1 MYQNPKAFYDETAF
15 NNGELIYHVKLKKG
29 DIAKYVLLPS
39 DPKSVGLIASY
50 LSDAK
55 LIADYR
61 EYVTVTGKY
70 KGVPVSIVST
80 GMGGASAGIALEEL
94 IKVGSDTFIKI
105 GTAIP
110 LSPKVKADDLII
122 AQGAIKD
129 DGTPSESIPH
139 EYPAIANIDV
149 VRALKKSAEALN
161 YNHHIG
167 VVHST
172 DCLYGVIEPQNS
184 LFEDE
189 IKAKLKLYTKAG
201 ALASDME
208 SAALFSIAS
217 LRRVSLASLMNTTN
231 DIYHVIKTALDA
243 IVILEQSTKGD
254 FNA

>member
-1 MYQNPKAFYDETAF
+1 MYQNPKAFYDEVAF

-29 DIAKYVLLPS
+29 DTAKYVLLPS
-39 DPKSVGLIASY
+39 DPKSVGVIASY

-61 EYVTVTGKY
+61 EYVTVTGNY
-70 KGVPVSIVST
+70 KGLPVSIVST

-110 LSPKVKADDLII
+110 LSPKVKTDDLII

-139 EYPAIANIDV
+139 EYPALANVYI
-149 VRALKKSAEALN
+149 VRALKKAAEALN

-167 VVHST
+167 VVQST
-172 DCLYGVIEPQNS
+172 DCLYGVTEPEHS

-189 IKAKLKLYTKAG
+189 IKAKLNRYKKAG

-217 LRRVSLASLMNTTN
+217 LRRVCVGSLMSTTN
-231 DIYHVIKTALDA
+231 DIDHVIKTALDA
-243 IVILEQSTKGD
+243 IVILAESTKGD
-254 FNA
+254 SNA